1 MRTVSIVLGVALAGG
16 LCAAEAVYI
25 ESAFENASPV
35 WYESAEDGAV
45 RVHLLYDHERGT
57 GNRAAGHIHFRV
69 HAAAGTRLTLE
80 FVNLDNVWNG
90 RPGSVARELGSVA
103 VSEDGRTWRGMATER
118 VPTNRV
124 RVTLEMPGPS
134 LYVARVEPYRLSD
147 LDALLGR
154 VRGHPL
160 AEVTRIGET
169 AQGRALEIVRVGD
182 PQAARRVFIRARS
195 HPWESGGS
203 WVAEGLVERL
213 LGDDDAARAY
223 RARYCVY
230 LLPMANKD
238 GVARGLT
245 RFNANGMDL
254 NRNWDRPADPALAP
268 ENAALERWLEGMAA
282 AGRKPDLA
290 LDLHNDGWGKLH
302 VSRPEV
308 AGLEGYLGRM
318 ARLEAA
324 LRAHT
329 WFTEGSTAAT
339 FRNPGSL
346 GDGWLERFGVD
357 AVVHELNCQWI
368 AGVEDF
374 PSARRWRDYGGQ
386 LAAALHAYFGEEAR

>member
-1 MRTVSIVLGVALAGG
+1 MKRLSIVLGVALAGG

-35 WYESAEDGAV
+35 WYEAAEDGAV

-57 GNRAAGHIHFRV
+57 ANRAAGHIHFRV

-103 VSEDGRTWRGMATER
+103 VSEDGRTWRGVATER

-124 RVTLEMPGPS
+124 RLTLEMPGPS

-154 VRGHPL
+154 VRGHPQ

-213 LGDDDAARAY
+213 LGDDDAARAC

-368 AGVEDF
+368 AGVGDF
-374 PSARRWRDYGGQ
+374 PSARHWRDYGGQ